1 MTDLGFK
8 PHGKRVLV
16 QPLAAPTKVG
26 SIMLPSNALEQRTG
40 EAIVVAL
47 GGKVPP
53 ELGVRVGDRVYT
65 DRFQG
70 QPIEIKGEMYRLH
83 EPQEI
88 LAVITAA

>member
-16 QPLAAPTKVG
+16 QPLAPASQVG
-26 SIMLPSNALEQRTG
+26 SILLPANAREQRPG